1 MIQPLEN
8 VIKNTW
14 VVTQLVHLYID
25 HTLHLL
31 FSISFRDYKN

>member
-1 MIQPLEN
+1 MMQPLEN
-8 VIKNTW
+8 AFKNIW

-25 HTLHLL
+25 YTLHLL